1 MGEPEKSIQECL
13 ARALLSYLSERFQS
27 SQPAIEF
34 TIWGTGRFWEVLAS
48 AGPRSCRI
56 LCSNFESEGLS
67 RIARLR
73 QRASSEPADSGDL
86 SQTYPGAEFLVIFR
100 DESDH
105 QEGKPS
111 PILPPEGRFYASAAV
126 AKCIQRWVVSMASKE
141 DIYEAFS
148 CVDICRRT
156 LQEVTDQI
164 DRIAS
169 VESKGVRV
177 KLIDD
182 RLGDPKI
189 SLVVEGVDRA
199 VEFDACSTQE
209 DGLIQCTLIFGLPIG
224 TLKTD
229 SSAEAAHAAHSWVVD
244 EVSEL
249 ELFRLFPKMLFTDF
263 VDEIMRGDFFGLHWK
278 REIKCA
284 RVERESADG
293 YYAACFLPLLE
304 RIEEDARTRRFY
316 SFYSMGRLCF
326 SRCSKFP
333 FATAGLPVVQASR
346 SAYPEPAGY
355 WATCGEESVKG
366 DVDEIFEFLKQ
377 RLSAITESGVYGNCQ
392 DALFLP
398 AKKLLDELGSRIYI
412 TRRDLFG
419 GFTAAAPERGRH
431 CTLNFSR
438 DPSFKPYLVSFES
451 EEERTVGHG
460 QFSVMTS
467 VVDALRGWL
476 ELKQNLIVIATL
488 ADKFEICKD
497 D

>member
-1 MGEPEKSIQECL
+1 MGELEKSIQECL
-13 ARALLSYLSERFQS
+13 ARALLSYLSEHFQS
-27 SQPAIEF
+27 SQPVIEL
-34 TIWGTGRFWEVLAS
+34 TIWGTGKFWEVLAS
-48 AGPRSCRI
+48 AGPRACRI
-56 LCSNFESEGLS
+56 LCSSYESEELS
-67 RIARLR
+67 KIARLR
-73 QRASSEPADSGDL
+73 QRAGSEAADSDDL
-86 SQTYPGAEFLVIFR
+86 SKMYPGAEFLVIFR

-111 PILPPEGRFYASAAV
+111 PTLPPEGRFYASAAV
-126 AKCIQRWVVSMASKE
+126 AKCIQRWVVLMASKE

-189 SLVVEGVDRA
+189 SLVVEGVERA
-199 VEFDACSTQE
+199 IEFDACSTQE
-209 DGLIQCTLIFGLPIG
+209 DGIIQCTLIFGLPIG
-224 TLKTD
+224 TLRTD
-229 SSAEAAHAAHSWVVD
+229 SSAEASHAAHSWVVD

-249 ELFRLFPKMLFTDF
+249 ELFRQFPKMLFTDF

-304 RIEEDARTRRFY
+304 RIEADVMTRRFY

-355 WATCGEESVKG
+355 WATCGEESIKG
-366 DVDEIFEFLKQ
+366 DVDEIFEFLKHQ
-377 RLSAITESGVYGNCQ
+377 LSEVAESGVYGNCQ
-392 DALFLP
+392 DALILL
-398 AKKLLDELGSRIYI
+398 AKQLLDELGSPIRVEPGES
-412 TRRDLFG
+412 LG
-419 GFTAAAPERGRH
+419 KASAAAPKCGRR
-431 CTLNFSR
+431 CTLQFSH
-438 DPSFKPYLVSFES
+438 DPSFMPYLVSFEA
-451 EEERTVGHG
+451 EDRKTVGRG
-460 QFSVMTS
+460 QFRGMNS

-476 ELKQNLIVIATL
+476 EHKQDLFMITTYAHR
-488 ADKFEICKD
+488 FEIYEED
-497 D
+497 